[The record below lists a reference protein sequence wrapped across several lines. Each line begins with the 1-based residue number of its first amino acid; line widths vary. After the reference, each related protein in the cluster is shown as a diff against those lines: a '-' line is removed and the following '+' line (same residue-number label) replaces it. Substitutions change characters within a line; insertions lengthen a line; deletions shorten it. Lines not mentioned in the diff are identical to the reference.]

1 MKSFLATYKII
12 SLLVLALFIHQG
24 YGQEVTAS
32 IDRDSL
38 LIGEQ
43 IELQISASADPE
55 ALILFPEG
63 QTFYPLEVVNE
74 SAIDTL
80 SKRPQLSLRKTYK
93 ITQFDAGDYL
103 IAPQQ
108 ITINRNPYTT
118 EAIPVRIN
126 DVVIQTFPRS
136 IVNDLV
142 VDTIVQ
148 GLYDIKGLEQRITRP
163 KNYWPYI
170 MSIALVAIGLFVYFK
185 RSREKKRVI
194 SPFEEA
200 IHSIDRLKQIEVDEA
215 ASIYYSATSIFKT
228 YLHRRL
234 SLSTEQ
240 RTSKEIIG
248 LLDSLGQN
256 EPYYQQTKEQQTG
269 LKELLNR
276 AELYKFAKQSV
287 TDEQRNAD
295 LLLVSQTIEAYE
307 EGYLRK
313 LEALTIVPQKK
324 NRVKQ
329 RKIIAVSTLIIVLG
343 SLGVYGYLT
352 GYQNLWDSITL
363 NPFKK
368 SYEQTWV
375 SSSYGFPPVSIESPE
390 ALIRNEEGF
399 SWNLHEDLTV
409 SIRIEKSESESEVDF
424 VALSEAQL
432 LRFEEEGFSTILPKS
447 EIYNTKEEVTGY
459 HSFGAALDAAKNERS
474 FDHLIF
480 GGKGFSQEVVITYPT
495 GDRWAEQIAARIMES
510 IKVTT
515 EL

>member
-12 SLLVLALFIHQG
+12 SLLVLALFVHQG

-126 DVVIQTFPRS
+126 DVV
-136 IVNDLV
+136 
-142 VDTIVQ
+142 VDTTAQ
-148 GLYDIKGLEQRITRP
+148 GLYDIKPLGQKAPEPQSH
-163 KNYWPYI
+163 WPYVLI
-170 MSIALVAIGLFVYFK
+170 TALIAIGLLVYFK
-185 RSREKKRVI
+185 RAREKKRVI

-200 IHSIDRLKQIEVDEA
+200 IRSIDRLKQIEVVEA

-234 SLSTEQ
+234 SLSAEQ
-240 RTSKEIIG
+240 RTSKELIG

-287 TDEQRNAD
+287 TDEQRSAD

-329 RKIIAVSTLIIVLG
+329 RTIIAVSTLIIVLG

-390 ALIRNEEGF
+390 ALLRNEEGF
-399 SWNLHEDLTV
+399 SWNLNEDLTV
-409 SIRIEKSESESEVDF
+409 SIRIEKSQSESEVDF
-424 VALSEAQL
+424 IALSEAQL

-459 HSFGAALDAAKNERS
+459 HSFGTALDAAKNERS

>member
-1 MKSFLATYKII
+1 
-12 SLLVLALFIHQG
+12 
-24 YGQEVTAS
+24 
-32 IDRDSL
+32 
-38 LIGEQ
+38 
-43 IELQISASADPE
+43 
-55 ALILFPEG
+55 
-63 QTFYPLEVVNE
+63 
-74 SAIDTL
+74 
-80 SKRPQLSLRKTYK
+80 
-93 ITQFDAGDYL
+93 
-103 IAPQQ
+103 
-108 ITINRNPYTT
+108 
-118 EAIPVRIN
+118 
-126 DVVIQTFPRS
+126 
-136 IVNDLV
+136 
-142 VDTIVQ
+142 VDTTAQ
-148 GLYDIKGLEQRITRP
+148 GLYDIKPLGQKVPEP
-163 KNYWPYI
+163 KSYWPYVLI
-170 MSIALVAIGLFVYFK
+170 AALVAIGLFVYFK

-200 IHSIDRLKQIEVDEA
+200 INSIDSLKQIEVIES

-240 RTSKEIIG
+240 RTSKELIG
-248 LLDSLGQN
+248 LLDSLGKN
-256 EPYYQQTKEQQTG
+256 EPYYEQTKEQQTG

-276 AELYKFAKQSV
+276 AELYKFAKQMV
-287 TDEQRNAD
+287 TDEQRSAD
-295 LLLVSQTIEAYE
+295 LLLISQSIEAYE

-313 LEALTIVPQKK
+313 LEALTTVPQKK
-324 NRVKQ
+324 NRLKQ
-329 RKIIAVSTLIIVLG
+329 RAIIAVSTLIVVLG
-343 SLGVYGYLT
+343 TLGVYGYLT

-368 SYEQTWV
+368 SYQQVWV
-375 SSSYGFPPVSIESPE
+375 LSSYGFPPVSIESPE

-399 SWNLHEDLTV
+399 SWNLNEDLTV
-409 SIRIEKSESESEVDF
+409 SIRIEKRESESEIDF

-432 LRFEEEGFSTILPKS
+432 LRFEKEGFSTILPKS

-459 HSFGAALDAAKNERS
+459 HSFGTALDASKSERS

>member
-12 SLLVLALFIHQG
+12 ALLVLALFIHQG

-43 IELQISASADPE
+43 IELQLSASADPE

-126 DVVIQTFPRS
+126 DVV
-136 IVNDLV
+136 
-142 VDTIVQ
+142 VDTTAQ
-148 GLYDIKGLEQRITRP
+148 GLYDIKPLGQKTPEPQSH
-163 KNYWPYI
+163 WPYVLI
-170 MSIALVAIGLFVYFK
+170 TALIAIGLLVYFK

-200 IHSIDRLKQIEVDEA
+200 IRSIDRLKQIEVVKA

-240 RTSKEIIG
+240 RTSKELIG

-256 EPYYQQTKEQQTG
+256 EPYYQQTKEQQNG

-287 TDEQRNAD
+287 TDEQRSAD

-329 RKIIAVSTLIIVLG
+329 RTIIAVSTLIIVLG

-390 ALIRNEEGF
+390 ALFRNEEGF
-399 SWNLHEDLTV
+399 SWNLNEDLTV
-409 SIRIEKSESESEVDF
+409 SIRIEKSQSESEVDF

-459 HSFGAALDAAKNERS
+459 HSFGTALDAAKNERS

>member
-12 SLLVLALFIHQG
+12 SLLVLALFIQQV

-43 IELQISASADPE
+43 IELQLSASADPE

-74 SAIDTL
+74 SVIDTL

-126 DVVIQTFPRS
+126 DVV
-136 IVNDLV
+136 
-142 VDTIVQ
+142 VDTTAQ
-148 GLYDIKGLEQRITRP
+148 GLYDIKPLGQKAPEPQS
-163 KNYWPYI
+163 YWPYVLI
-170 MSIALVAIGLFVYFK
+170 TALIAIGLLVYFK

-200 IHSIDRLKQIEVDEA
+200 IRSIDRLKQIEVVEA

-240 RTSKEIIG
+240 KTSKELIG

-287 TDEQRNAD
+287 TDEQRSAD

-313 LEALTIVPQKK
+313 VEALTIVPQKK

-329 RKIIAVSTLIIVLG
+329 RTIIAVSTLIIVLG

-390 ALIRNEEGF
+390 ALFRNEEGF
-399 SWNLHEDLTV
+399 SWSLNEDLTV
-409 SIRIEKSESESEVDF
+409 SIRIEKSQSESEVDF

-459 HSFGAALDAAKNERS
+459 HSFGTALDAAKNERS

-480 GGKGFSQEVVITYPT
+480 GGKGFSQEVFITYPT

>member
-12 SLLVLALFIHQG
+12 SLLVLALFFQQG

-43 IELQISASADPE
+43 IELQLSASADPE

-63 QTFYPLEVVNE
+63 QTFYPLEVINE

-108 ITINRNPYTT
+108 ITINRNPFTT
-118 EAIPVRIN
+118 DAIPVRIN
-126 DVVIQTFPRS
+126 DVV
-136 IVNDLV
+136 
-142 VDTIVQ
+142 VDTTAQ
-148 GLYDIKGLEQRITRP
+148 GLYDIKPLGQKIPEPQS
-163 KNYWPYI
+163 YWPY
-170 MSIALVAIGLFVYFK
+170 ALITALIAIGLLIYFK

-200 IHSIDRLKQIEVDEA
+200 IHSIDRLKQIEVVET

-240 RTSKEIIG
+240 RTSKELIG

-256 EPYYQQTKEQQTG
+256 ETYYQQTKEQQTG

-287 TDEQRNAD
+287 TDAQRSAD

-313 LEALTIVPQKK
+313 LEALTLVPQKK

-329 RKIIAVSTLIIVLG
+329 RTIIAVSTLIIILG

-399 SWNLHEDLTV
+399 SWNLNKDLTV
-409 SIRIEKSESESEVDF
+409 SIRIEKSESESEIDF
-424 VALSEAQL
+424 VALSEAQF

-447 EIYNTKEEVTGY
+447 EIYNTKEDVTGY
-459 HSFGAALDAAKNERS
+459 HSFGTALDTAKNERS

-495 GDRWAEQIAARIMES
+495 GERWAEQIAARIMES

>member
-12 SLLVLALFIHQG
+12 SLLVLALFFQQG

-43 IELQISASADPE
+43 IELQLSASADPE

-63 QTFYPLEVVNE
+63 QTFYPLEVINE

-108 ITINRNPYTT
+108 ITINRNPFTT
-118 EAIPVRIN
+118 DAIPVRIN
-126 DVVIQTFPRS
+126 DVV
-136 IVNDLV
+136 
-142 VDTIVQ
+142 VDTTAQ
-148 GLYDIKGLEQRITRP
+148 GLYDIKPLGQKVSEP
-163 KNYWPYI
+163 KGYWPYVLI
-170 MSIALVAIGLFVYFK
+170 AALVAIGLFIYFK
-185 RSREKKRVI
+185 RSREKKRII

-200 IHSIDRLKQIEVDEA
+200 INSIDSLKQIEVIES

-240 RTSKEIIG
+240 RTSKELIG
-248 LLDSLGQN
+248 ILDSLGKN
-256 EPYYQQTKEQQTG
+256 EPYYEQTKEQQTG
-269 LKELLNR
+269 LEELLNR
-276 AELYKFAKQSV
+276 AELYKFAKQMV
-287 TDEQRNAD
+287 TDEQRSAD
-295 LLLVSQTIEAYE
+295 LLLISQTIEAYE
-307 EGYLRK
+307 ESYLRK
-313 LEALTIVPQKK
+313 LEALTTVPQKK
-324 NRVKQ
+324 NRLKQ
-329 RKIIAVSTLIIVLG
+329 RTIIAVSTLIIILG

-399 SWNLHEDLTV
+399 SWNLNKDLTV
-409 SIRIEKSESESEVDF
+409 SIRIEKSESESEIDF
-424 VALSEAQL
+424 VALSEAQF

-447 EIYNTKEEVTGY
+447 EIYNTKEDVTGY
-459 HSFGAALDAAKNERS
+459 HSFGTALDTAKNERS

-495 GDRWAEQIAARIMES
+495 GERWAEQIAARIMES

>member
-43 IELQISASADPE
+43 IELQLSASADPE

-126 DVVIQTFPRS
+126 DVV
-136 IVNDLV
+136 
-142 VDTIVQ
+142 VDTTAQ
-148 GLYDIKGLEQRITRP
+148 GLYDIKPLGQKVPEPQS
-163 KNYWPYI
+163 YWPY
-170 MSIALVAIGLFVYFK
+170 ALITALIAIGLLVYFK

-200 IHSIDRLKQIEVDEA
+200 IHSIDRLKQIEVVEA

-240 RTSKEIIG
+240 RTSKELIG

-256 EPYYQQTKEQQTG
+256 EPYYQQPKEQQTG

-287 TDEQRNAD
+287 TDEQRSAD

-313 LEALTIVPQKK
+313 LEAITIVPQKK

-329 RKIIAVSTLIIVLG
+329 RTIIAVSTLIMVLG
-343 SLGVYGYLT
+343 SLGVHGYLT

-375 SSSYGFPPVSIESPE
+375 SASYGFPPVSIESPE
-390 ALIRNEEGF
+390 ALLRNEEGF
-399 SWNLHEDLTV
+399 SWNVNEDLTV
-409 SIRIEKSESESEVDF
+409 SIRIEKSQSESEVDF
-424 VALSEAQL
+424 IALSEAQL

-459 HSFGAALDAAKNERS
+459 HSFGTALDAAKNERS

>member
-12 SLLVLALFIHQG
+12 ALLVLALFIHQG

-43 IELQISASADPE
+43 IELQLSASADPE

-126 DVVIQTFPRS
+126 DVV
-136 IVNDLV
+136 
-142 VDTIVQ
+142 VDTTAQ
-148 GLYDIKGLEQRITRP
+148 GLYDIKPLGQKTPEPQSH
-163 KNYWPYI
+163 WPYVLI
-170 MSIALVAIGLFVYFK
+170 TALIAIGLLVYFK

-200 IHSIDRLKQIEVDEA
+200 IRSIDRLKQIEVVKA

-240 RTSKEIIG
+240 RTSKELIG

-256 EPYYQQTKEQQTG
+256 EPYYQQTKEQQNG

-287 TDEQRNAD
+287 TDEQRSAD

-329 RKIIAVSTLIIVLG
+329 RTIIAVSTLIIVLG

-390 ALIRNEEGF
+390 ALFRNEEGF
-399 SWNLHEDLTV
+399 SWNLNEDLTV
-409 SIRIEKSESESEVDF
+409 SIRIEKGQSESEVDF

-459 HSFGAALDAAKNERS
+459 HSFGTALDAAKNERS

>member
-12 SLLVLALFIHQG
+12 SLLVLALVIHQG

-43 IELQISASADPE
+43 IELQLSASADPE

-126 DVVIQTFPRS
+126 DVV
-136 IVNDLV
+136 
-142 VDTIVQ
+142 VDTTAQ
-148 GLYDIKGLEQRITRP
+148 GLFDIKPLGQKVPES
-163 KNYWPYI
+163 KSYWPYVL
-170 MSIALVAIGLFVYFK
+170 IAAIIAIGLFVFFK

-200 IHSIDRLKQIEVDEA
+200 IHSIDRLKQIEVVEA
-215 ASIYYSATSIFKT
+215 ASIYFSATSIFKT

-240 RTSKEIIG
+240 RTSKELIG

-287 TDEQRNAD
+287 TDEQRSAD
-295 LLLVSQTIEAYE
+295 LLLISQTIETYE

-329 RKIIAVSTLIIVLG
+329 RAIIAISTLILVLG

-375 SSSYGFPPVSIESPE
+375 SSSYGFPPVSIEAPE
-390 ALIRNEEGF
+390 ALTRNEEGF
-399 SWNLHEDLTV
+399 SWNLNEDLTV
-409 SIRIEKSESESEVDF
+409 SIRIEKSQSESEVDF

-459 HSFGAALDAAKNERS
+459 HSFGTALDAAKNERS

>member
-12 SLLVLALFIHQG
+12 SLLVLALFFHQG

-43 IELQISASADPE
+43 IELQLSASADPE

-126 DVVIQTFPRS
+126 DVV
-136 IVNDLV
+136 
-142 VDTIVQ
+142 VDTTAQ
-148 GLYDIKGLEQRITRP
+148 GLYDIKPLGQKVPES
-163 KNYWPYI
+163 KSYWPYVLI
-170 MSIALVAIGLFVYFK
+170 AALVAIGLFVYFK

-200 IHSIDRLKQIEVDEA
+200 ILSIERLKQIEVVEA

-240 RTSKEIIG
+240 RTSKELIG

-287 TDEQRNAD
+287 TDEQRSAD

-329 RKIIAVSTLIIVLG
+329 RTIIAVSTLIIVLG

-399 SWNLHEDLTV
+399 SWNLNEDLTV
-409 SIRIEKSESESEVDF
+409 SIRIEKRESESEIDF

-432 LRFEEEGFSTILPKS
+432 VRFEKEGFSTILPKS

-459 HSFGAALDAAKNERS
+459 HSFGTALDASNNERS

>member
-1 MKSFLATYKII
+1 MKSFLATYKFI
-12 SLLVLALFIHQG
+12 SLLVLALFTQQG
-24 YGQEVTAS
+24 YGQEVRAS

-43 IELQISASADPE
+43 IELKLSASADPE

-126 DVVIQTFPRS
+126 DVV
-136 IVNDLV
+136 
-142 VDTIVQ
+142 VDTTAQ
-148 GLYDIKGLEQRITRP
+148 GLYDIKPLGQKAPEPQS
-163 KNYWPYI
+163 YWPYVLI
-170 MSIALVAIGLFVYFK
+170 TALIAIGLLVYFK

-200 IHSIDRLKQIEVDEA
+200 IRSIDRLKQIEVVEA

-240 RTSKEIIG
+240 RTSKELIG

-287 TDEQRNAD
+287 TDEQRSAD

-329 RKIIAVSTLIIVLG
+329 RTIIAVSTLIVVLG
-343 SLGVYGYLT
+343 TLGGYGYLT

-375 SSSYGFPPVSIESPE
+375 ASSYGFPPVSIESPE

-399 SWNLHEDLTV
+399 GWNLNEDFTI
-409 SIRIEKSESESEVDF
+409 SIRIEQRESESEIDF

-447 EIYNTKEEVTGY
+447 EIFNTKEEVTGY
-459 HSFGAALDAAKNERS
+459 HSFGTALDAAKNERS

-495 GDRWAEQIAARIMES
+495 GDRWAKQIAARIMES

>member
-1 MKSFLATYKII
+1 MKSFLSTYKII
-12 SLLVLALFIHQG
+12 SLLVLALVIHQG

-43 IELQISASADPE
+43 IELQLSASADPE

-126 DVVIQTFPRS
+126 DVV
-136 IVNDLV
+136 
-142 VDTIVQ
+142 VDTTAQ
-148 GLYDIKGLEQRITRP
+148 GLFDIKPLGQKVPES
-163 KNYWPYI
+163 KSYWPYVLI
-170 MSIALVAIGLFVYFK
+170 IALIVIGLLIYFK
-185 RSREKKRVI
+185 RSREKKKVI

-200 IHSIDRLKQIEVDEA
+200 IHSIDRLRQIEVVEA

-240 RTSKEIIG
+240 RTSKELIG

-256 EPYYQQTKEQQTG
+256 EPYYQQPKEQQTG

-287 TDEQRNAD
+287 TDEQRSAD

-329 RKIIAVSTLIIVLG
+329 RIIIAVSTLILVLG
-343 SLGVYGYLT
+343 SLGVYGYLN
-352 GYQNLWDSITL
+352 GYHNLWDSITL

-375 SSSYGFPPVSIESPE
+375 SSSYGFPPVSIEAPE
-390 ALIRNEEGF
+390 ALIRDEEGF
-399 SWNLHEDLTV
+399 SWNLNEDLSV
-409 SIRIEKSESESEVDF
+409 SIRIEKRESESEIDF

-459 HSFGAALDAAKNERS
+459 HSFGTALDAAKNERS

-480 GGKGFSQEVVITYPT
+480 GGKGFSQEVVITYPA
-495 GDRWAEQIAARIMES
+495 GDRWAQQIAARIMES

>member
-12 SLLVLALFIHQG
+12 SLLVLAIVIHQG

-43 IELQISASADPE
+43 IELQLSASADPE

-126 DVVIQTFPRS
+126 DVV
-136 IVNDLV
+136 
-142 VDTIVQ
+142 VDTTAQ
-148 GLYDIKGLEQRITRP
+148 GLYDIKPLGQKTPEPQSH
-163 KNYWPYI
+163 WPYVLI
-170 MSIALVAIGLFVYFK
+170 TALIAIGLLVYFK

-200 IHSIDRLKQIEVDEA
+200 IRSIDRLKQIEVVEA

-240 RTSKEIIG
+240 RTSKELIG

-256 EPYYQQTKEQQTG
+256 EPYYQQPKEQQTG

-287 TDEQRNAD
+287 TDEQRSAD

-329 RKIIAVSTLIIVLG
+329 RTIIAVSTLIIVLG

-390 ALIRNEEGF
+390 ALFRNEEGF
-399 SWNLHEDLTV
+399 SWNLNEDLTV
-409 SIRIEKSESESEVDF
+409 SIRIEKSQSESEVDF
-424 VALSEAQL
+424 IALSEAQL

-459 HSFGAALDAAKNERS
+459 HSFGTALDAAKNERS

>member
-12 SLLVLALFIHQG
+12 SLLVLALFIQQG

-43 IELQISASADPE
+43 IELQLSASADPE

-126 DVVIQTFPRS
+126 DVF
-136 IVNDLV
+136 
-142 VDTIVQ
+142 VDTTAQ
-148 GLYDIKGLEQRITRP
+148 GLYDIKPLGQKVPES
-163 KNYWPYI
+163 KSYWPYVLI
-170 MSIALVAIGLFVYFK
+170 AALVAIGLFVYFK

-200 IHSIDRLKQIEVDEA
+200 IRSIDRLKQIEVIEA
-215 ASIYYSATSIFKT
+215 ASIYFSATSIFKT
-228 YLHRRL
+228 YLNRRL

-240 RTSKEIIG
+240 RTSKELIG
-248 LLDSLGQN
+248 LLDSLCQN

-287 TDEQRNAD
+287 TDEQRSAD

-313 LEALTIVPQKK
+313 VEALTIVPQKK

-329 RKIIAVSTLIIVLG
+329 RIIIAVATLIIMLG
-343 SLGVYGYLT
+343 SLGGYGYIT

-363 NPFKK
+363 DPFKK
-368 SYEQTWV
+368 SYEQIWV

-399 SWNLHEDLTV
+399 GWNLNEDFTV
-409 SIRIEKSESESEVDF
+409 SIRIEQRESESEIDF

-447 EIYNTKEEVTGY
+447 EIFNTKEEVTGY
-459 HSFGAALDAAKNERS
+459 HSFGTALDEAKDERS

-495 GDRWAEQIAARIMES
+495 GNRWAEQIAARIMES

>member
-12 SLLVLALFIHQG
+12 SLLVLALVIHQG

-43 IELQISASADPE
+43 IELQLSASADPE

-108 ITINRNPYTT
+108 ITINRIPYTT
-118 EAIPVRIN
+118 ESIPVRIN
-126 DVVIQTFPRS
+126 DVV
-136 IVNDLV
+136 
-142 VDTIVQ
+142 VDTTAQ
-148 GLYDIKGLEQRITRP
+148 GLFDIKPLGQKIPEP
-163 KNYWPYI
+163 KSYWPY
-170 MSIALVAIGLFVYFK
+170 ALITAFITIGLLVYFK
-185 RSREKKRVI
+185 RSREKKRVF

-200 IHSIDRLKQIEVDEA
+200 IHSIDRLKQIEVVEA
-215 ASIYYSATSIFKT
+215 ASIYFSATSIFKT

-240 RTSKEIIG
+240 RTSKELIG

-287 TDEQRNAD
+287 TDEQRSAD
-295 LLLVSQTIEAYE
+295 LLLISQTIETYE

-324 NRVKQ
+324 NRLKQ
-329 RKIIAVSTLIIVLG
+329 RAIIAISTLILVLG

-375 SSSYGFPPVSIESPE
+375 SSSYGFPPVSIEAPE

-399 SWNLHEDLTV
+399 SWNLNDDLTV
-409 SIRIEKSESESEVDF
+409 SIRIEKSESESEIDF

-459 HSFGAALDAAKNERS
+459 HSFGTALDAAKNERS

>member
-12 SLLVLALFIHQG
+12 VLLVLALFIHQG

-43 IELQISASADPE
+43 VELQLSASADPE

-93 ITQFDAGDYL
+93 ITQFEAGDYL

-126 DVVIQTFPRS
+126 DVV
-136 IVNDLV
+136 
-142 VDTIVQ
+142 VDTTAQ
-148 GLYDIKGLEQRITRP
+148 GLFDIKPIGQKVPES
-163 KNYWPYI
+163 KSYWPYALI
-170 MSIALVAIGLFVYFK
+170 IALIAIGLLVYFK
-185 RSREKKRVI
+185 RFREKKRVI

-200 IHSIDRLKQIEVDEA
+200 IHSIDRLKQIEVVEA
-215 ASIYYSATSIFKT
+215 ASIYFSATSIFKT

-240 RTSKEIIG
+240 RTSKELIG

-287 TDEQRNAD
+287 TDEQRSAD
-295 LLLVSQTIEAYE
+295 LLLISQTIETYE

-324 NRVKQ
+324 NRLKQ
-329 RKIIAVSTLIIVLG
+329 RGIIAISTLILVLG
-343 SLGVYGYLT
+343 SLGVYGYLN

-368 SYEQTWV
+368 SYEQTWL
-375 SSSYGFPPVSIESPE
+375 SSSYGFPPVSIEAPE
-390 ALIRNEEGF
+390 ALIRDEEGF
-399 SWNLHEDLTV
+399 SWNLNEDLTV
-409 SIRIEKSESESEVDF
+409 SIRIEKSESESEIDF

-459 HSFGAALDAAKNERS
+459 HSFGTALDAAKNERS
-474 FDHLIF
+474 FDHVIF

>member
-1 MKSFLATYKII
+1 MKGFLATYKFI
-12 SLLVLALFIHQG
+12 SLLVLALFTQQG
-24 YGQEVTAS
+24 YGQEVRAS

-43 IELQISASADPE
+43 IELQLSASADPE

-126 DVVIQTFPRS
+126 DVV
-136 IVNDLV
+136 
-142 VDTIVQ
+142 VDTTAQ
-148 GLYDIKGLEQRITRP
+148 GLYDIKPLGQKVPEP
-163 KNYWPYI
+163 KSYWPYVLI
-170 MSIALVAIGLFVYFK
+170 AALVASGLYVYFK

-200 IHSIDRLKQIEVDEA
+200 VSSIDRLKQIEVVEA

-228 YLHRRL
+228 YLNRRL

-240 RTSKEIIG
+240 RTSKELIG

-256 EPYYQQTKEQQTG
+256 EPYYQQTQEQQTG

-287 TDEQRNAD
+287 TDEQRSAD
-295 LLLVSQTIEAYE
+295 LFLISQTIVAYE

-324 NRVKQ
+324 NRLKQ
-329 RKIIAVSTLIIVLG
+329 RIIIAVSTLIVVLG
-343 SLGVYGYLT
+343 TLGGYGYLT

-363 NPFKK
+363 DPFKK

-375 SSSYGFPPVSIESPE
+375 ASSYGFPPVSIESPE

-399 SWNLHEDLTV
+399 GWNFNEDFTV
-409 SIRIEKSESESEVDF
+409 SIRIEQRKSESEIDF
-424 VALSEAQL
+424 VALSESQL
-432 LRFEEEGFSTILPKS
+432 LRFEEDGFSTILPKS

-459 HSFGAALDAAKNERS
+459 HSFGTALDASKNERS

>member
-12 SLLVLALFIHQG
+12 SLLVLALFFQQG

-43 IELQISASADPE
+43 IELQLSASADPE

-63 QTFYPLEVVNE
+63 QTFYPLEVINE

-108 ITINRNPYTT
+108 ITINRNPFTT
-118 EAIPVRIN
+118 DAIPVRIN
-126 DVVIQTFPRS
+126 DVV
-136 IVNDLV
+136 
-142 VDTIVQ
+142 VDTTAQ
-148 GLYDIKGLEQRITRP
+148 GLYDIKPLGQKIPEPQS
-163 KNYWPYI
+163 YWPY
-170 MSIALVAIGLFVYFK
+170 ALITALIAIGLLIYFK

-200 IHSIDRLKQIEVDEA
+200 IHSIDRLKQIEVVET

-240 RTSKEIIG
+240 RTSKELIG

-287 TDEQRNAD
+287 TDAQRSAD

-313 LEALTIVPQKK
+313 LEALTLVPQKK

-329 RKIIAVSTLIIVLG
+329 RTIIAVSTLIIILG

-399 SWNLHEDLTV
+399 SWNLNKDLTV
-409 SIRIEKSESESEVDF
+409 SIRIEKSESESEIDF
-424 VALSEAQL
+424 VALSEAQF

-447 EIYNTKEEVTGY
+447 EIYNTKEDVTGY
-459 HSFGAALDAAKNERS
+459 HSFGTALDTAKNERS

-495 GDRWAEQIAARIMES
+495 GERWAEQIAARIMES

>member
-1 MKSFLATYKII
+1 MKSFLATYKFI
-12 SLLVLALFIHQG
+12 SLLVLALFTQQG
-24 YGQEVTAS
+24 YGQEVRAS

-43 IELQISASADPE
+43 IELQLSASADPE

-103 IAPQQ
+103 IARQQ

-126 DVVIQTFPRS
+126 DVV
-136 IVNDLV
+136 
-142 VDTIVQ
+142 VDTTAQ
-148 GLYDIKGLEQRITRP
+148 GLYDIKPLGQKVPEP
-163 KNYWPYI
+163 KSYWPYI
-170 MSIALVAIGLFVYFK
+170 FFAALVASGLYVYFK

-200 IHSIDRLKQIEVDEA
+200 ISSIDRLKQIELIES

-240 RTSKEIIG
+240 RTSKELID
-248 LLDSLGQN
+248 LLDSFGKN

-287 TDEQRNAD
+287 TDEQRSAD
-295 LLLVSQTIEAYE
+295 LLLISQTIAAYE
-307 EGYLRK
+307 QGYLKK

-329 RKIIAVSTLIIVLG
+329 RTIIAVSTLIIVLG
-343 SLGVYGYLT
+343 SLGIYGYLT

-375 SSSYGFPPVSIESPE
+375 ASSYGFPPVSIESPE

-399 SWNLHEDLTV
+399 GWNLNEDFTV
-409 SIRIEKSESESEVDF
+409 SIRIEQSEGESEIDF

-459 HSFGAALDAAKNERS
+459 HSFGTALDASKNERS

>member
-1 MKSFLATYKII
+1 MKSFLATYKFI
-12 SLLVLALFIHQG
+12 SLLVLALCAHQG
-24 YGQEVTAS
+24 YGQEVRAS

-43 IELQISASADPE
+43 IELQLSASADPE

-126 DVVIQTFPRS
+126 DI
-136 IVNDLV
+136 V
-142 VDTIVQ
+142 VDTTAQ
-148 GLYDIKGLEQRITRP
+148 GLYDIKPLGQKVPEP
-163 KNYWPYI
+163 KSYWPYVLI
-170 MSIALVAIGLFVYFK
+170 AALVASGLYVYFK

-200 IHSIDRLKQIEVDEA
+200 ISSIDRLKEIELIESA
-215 ASIYYSATSIFKT
+215 PIYYSATSIFKT

-240 RTSKEIIG
+240 RTSKELID
-248 LLDSLGQN
+248 LLDSFGKN
-256 EPYYQQTKEQQTG
+256 EPYYQQTKEQQTS

-287 TDEQRNAD
+287 TDEQRSAD
-295 LLLVSQTIEAYE
+295 LLLISQTIAAYE
-307 EGYLRK
+307 QGYLRK
-313 LEALTIVPQKK
+313 VEALTIVPQKK
-324 NRVKQ
+324 NRLKQ
-329 RKIIAVSTLIIVLG
+329 RTIIAVSTLIVVLAT
-343 SLGVYGYLT
+343 LGGYGYLM

-375 SSSYGFPPVSIESPE
+375 ASSYGFPPVSIESPE

-399 SWNLHEDLTV
+399 GWNLNEDFTV
-409 SIRIEKSESESEVDF
+409 SIRIEQRESESEIDF

-459 HSFGAALDAAKNERS
+459 HSFGTALDAAKNERS

>member
-1 MKSFLATYKII
+1 MKSFLATYKIT
-12 SLLVLALFIHQG
+12 SLLVLVLFTLQG

-126 DVVIQTFPRS
+126 DVV
-136 IVNDLV
+136 
-142 VDTIVQ
+142 VDTTAQ
-148 GLYDIKGLEQRITRP
+148 GLYNIKPLGQKAPEPQSH
-163 KNYWPYI
+163 WPYVLI
-170 MSIALVAIGLFVYFK
+170 TALIAIGLLVYFK

-200 IHSIDRLKQIEVDEA
+200 ILSIERLKQIEVVEA

-240 RTSKEIIG
+240 RTSKELIG

-287 TDEQRNAD
+287 TDEQRSAD
-295 LLLVSQTIEAYE
+295 LLLVSQTIETYE

-329 RKIIAVSTLIIVLG
+329 RTIIAVSTLIIVLG

-390 ALIRNEEGF
+390 ALFRNEEGF
-399 SWNLHEDLTV
+399 SWSLNEDLTV
-409 SIRIEKSESESEVDF
+409 SIRIEKSQSESEVDF

-459 HSFGAALDAAKNERS
+459 HSFGTALDAAKNERS

>member
-12 SLLVLALFIHQG
+12 SLLTLALFTHLG
-24 YGQEVTAS
+24 YSQEVTAS

-43 IELQISASADPE
+43 IELQLSASADPE

-80 SKRPQLSLRKTYK
+80 SKRPQLSLRKIYK

-108 ITINRNPYTT
+108 ITINRTPYTT

-126 DVVIQTFPRS
+126 DVV
-136 IVNDLV
+136 
-142 VDTIVQ
+142 VDTTAQ
-148 GLYDIKGLEQRITRP
+148 GLYDIKPLGQKVPEP
-163 KNYWPYI
+163 KSYWPYVLI
-170 MSIALVAIGLFVYFK
+170 AALVAIGLLVYFK
-185 RSREKKRVI
+185 RSRGKKQVI

-200 IHSIDRLKQIEVDEA
+200 IHSINSLKEIEVIEA

-240 RTSKEIIG
+240 RTSKELID
-248 LLDSLGQN
+248 LLDSLGKN
-256 EPYYQQTKEQQTG
+256 EPYYKQTKDQQTG

-276 AELYKFAKQSV
+276 AELYKFAKQIV
-287 TDEQRNAD
+287 TDEQRSAD
-295 LLLVSQTIEAYE
+295 LSLISQTIETYE
-307 EGYLRK
+307 EGYLK
-313 LEALTIVPQKK
+313 KIEALTILPQKK
-324 NRVKQ
+324 NRLKQ
-329 RKIIAVSTLIIVLG
+329 RTIIAVSTLILILG
-343 SLGVYGYLT
+343 TLGIYGYLT
-352 GYQNLWDSITL
+352 GYQNLWDTLTL

-399 SWNLHEDLTV
+399 SWNLNEDLTV
-409 SIRIEKSESESEVDF
+409 SIRIEKRENESEIDF

-459 HSFGAALDAAKNERS
+459 HSFGTALDTSKNERS

-480 GGKGFSQEVVITYPT
+480 GGKGFSQEVIITYPA

>member
-12 SLLVLALFIHQG
+12 ALLVLALFIHQG

-43 IELQISASADPE
+43 IELQLSASADPE

-126 DVVIQTFPRS
+126 DVV
-136 IVNDLV
+136 
-142 VDTIVQ
+142 VDTTAQ
-148 GLYDIKGLEQRITRP
+148 GLYDIKPLGQKTPEPQSH
-163 KNYWPYI
+163 WPYVLI
-170 MSIALVAIGLFVYFK
+170 TALIAIGLLVYFK

-200 IHSIDRLKQIEVDEA
+200 IRSIDRLKQIEAVEA

-240 RTSKEIIG
+240 RTSKELIG

-256 EPYYQQTKEQQTG
+256 EPYYQQTKEQQNG

-287 TDEQRNAD
+287 TDEQRSAD

-329 RKIIAVSTLIIVLG
+329 RTIIAVSTLIIVLG

-390 ALIRNEEGF
+390 ALFRNEEGF
-399 SWNLHEDLTV
+399 SWNLNEDLTV
-409 SIRIEKSESESEVDF
+409 SIRIEKGQSESEVDF

-459 HSFGAALDAAKNERS
+459 HSFGTALDAAKNERS

>member
-12 SLLVLALFIHQG
+12 ALLGIALFIHQG

-43 IELQISASADPE
+43 IELQLSASADPE

-126 DVVIQTFPRS
+126 DVV
-136 IVNDLV
+136 
-142 VDTIVQ
+142 VDTTAQ
-148 GLYDIKGLEQRITRP
+148 GLYDIKPLGQKTPEPQSH
-163 KNYWPYI
+163 WPYVLI
-170 MSIALVAIGLFVYFK
+170 TALIAIGLLVYFK

-200 IHSIDRLKQIEVDEA
+200 IRSIDRLKQIEVVEA

-240 RTSKEIIG
+240 RTSKELIG

-256 EPYYQQTKEQQTG
+256 EPYYQQTKEQQNG

-287 TDEQRNAD
+287 TDEQRSAD

-329 RKIIAVSTLIIVLG
+329 RTIIAVSTLIIVLG

-390 ALIRNEEGF
+390 ALFRNEEGF
-399 SWNLHEDLTV
+399 SWNLNEDLTV
-409 SIRIEKSESESEVDF
+409 SIRIEKGQSESEVDF

-459 HSFGAALDAAKNERS
+459 HSFGTALDAAKNERS

>member
-12 SLLVLALFIHQG
+12 SLLVLALFFQQG

-43 IELQISASADPE
+43 IELQLSASADPE

-63 QTFYPLEVVNE
+63 QTFYPLEVINE

-108 ITINRNPYTT
+108 ITINRNPFTT
-118 EAIPVRIN
+118 DAIPVRIN
-126 DVVIQTFPRS
+126 DVV
-136 IVNDLV
+136 
-142 VDTIVQ
+142 VDTTAQ
-148 GLYDIKGLEQRITRP
+148 GLYDIKPLGQKIP
-163 KNYWPYI
+163 KPQSYWPY
-170 MSIALVAIGLFVYFK
+170 ALITALIAIGLLIYFK

-200 IHSIDRLKQIEVDEA
+200 IHSIDRLKQIEVVEA

-240 RTSKEIIG
+240 RTSKELIG

-287 TDEQRNAD
+287 TDAQRSAD

-313 LEALTIVPQKK
+313 LEALTLVPQKK

-329 RKIIAVSTLIIVLG
+329 RTIIAVSTLIIILG

-399 SWNLHEDLTV
+399 SWNLNKDLTV
-409 SIRIEKSESESEVDF
+409 SIRIEKSESESEIDF
-424 VALSEAQL
+424 VALSEAQF

-447 EIYNTKEEVTGY
+447 EIYNTKEDVAGY
-459 HSFGAALDAAKNERS
+459 HSFGTALDTAKNERS

-495 GDRWAEQIAARIMES
+495 GERWAEQIAARIMES

>member
-126 DVVIQTFPRS
+126 DVV
-136 IVNDLV
+136 
-142 VDTIVQ
+142 VDTTAQ
-148 GLYDIKGLEQRITRP
+148 GLYDIKPLGQKAPEPQSH
-163 KNYWPYI
+163 WPYVLI
-170 MSIALVAIGLFVYFK
+170 TALIAIGLLVYFK

-200 IHSIDRLKQIEVDEA
+200 IRSIDRLKQIEVVEA

-240 RTSKEIIG
+240 RTSKELIG
-248 LLDSLGQN
+248 LLESLGQN

-287 TDEQRNAD
+287 TDEQRSAD

-329 RKIIAVSTLIIVLG
+329 RTIIAVSTLIIVLG

-368 SYEQTWV
+368 SYEQIWV

-390 ALIRNEEGF
+390 ALLRNEEGF
-399 SWNLHEDLTV
+399 SWNLNEDLTV
-409 SIRIEKSESESEVDF
+409 SIRIEKSQSESEVDF

-459 HSFGAALDAAKNERS
+459 HSFGTALDAAKNERS

>member
-43 IELQISASADPE
+43 IELQLSASADPE

-126 DVVIQTFPRS
+126 DVV
-136 IVNDLV
+136 
-142 VDTIVQ
+142 VDTTAQ
-148 GLYDIKGLEQRITRP
+148 GLYDIKPLGQKATEPQSH
-163 KNYWPYI
+163 WPYVLI
-170 MSIALVAIGLFVYFK
+170 TALIAIGLLVYFK

-200 IHSIDRLKQIEVDEA
+200 IRSIDRLKQIEVVEA

-240 RTSKEIIG
+240 RTSKELIG

-287 TDEQRNAD
+287 TDEQRSAD

-329 RKIIAVSTLIIVLG
+329 RTIIAVSTLIIVLG

-390 ALIRNEEGF
+390 ALFRNEEGF
-399 SWNLHEDLTV
+399 SWNLNEDLTV
-409 SIRIEKSESESEVDF
+409 SIRIEKSQSESEVDF

-459 HSFGAALDAAKNERS
+459 HSFGTALDAAKNERS

>member
-12 SLLVLALFIHQG
+12 SLLILALFNRQV

-43 IELQISASADPE
+43 IELQLSASADPE

-74 SAIDTL
+74 SSIDTL

-103 IAPQQ
+103 IAAQQ
-108 ITINRNPYTT
+108 ITINRTPYTT

-126 DVVIQTFPRS
+126 DVV
-136 IVNDLV
+136 
-142 VDTIVQ
+142 VDTTAQ
-148 GLYDIKGLEQRITRP
+148 GLYDIKPLGQKVPES
-163 KNYWPYI
+163 KSYWPYVLI
-170 MSIALVAIGLFVYFK
+170 AALVTIGLFVYFK
-185 RSREKKRVI
+185 RSGKKKRVI
-194 SPFEEA
+194 GPFEEA
-200 IHSIDRLKQIEVDEA
+200 IHSMNSLKQIEVIES

-240 RTSKEIIG
+240 RTSKELID
-248 LLDSLGQN
+248 LLDSLGKN
-256 EPYYQQTKEQQTG
+256 EPYYKQTKEQQNG

-276 AELYKFAKQSV
+276 AELYKFAKQMV
-287 TDEQRNAD
+287 TDKQRNAD
-295 LLLVSQTIEAYE
+295 LSLISQTIKTYE
-307 EGYLRK
+307 EGYLKK

-324 NRVKQ
+324 NQLKQ
-329 RKIIAVSTLIIVLG
+329 RTIIAVSMLIVVLG
-343 SLGVYGYLT
+343 TLGVYGYLT
-352 GYQNLWDSITL
+352 GYQNLWDTLTL

-375 SSSYGFPPVSIESPE
+375 SSSYGFPPVNIESPE

-399 SWNLHEDLTV
+399 SWNLNKDLTV
-409 SIRIEKSESESEVDF
+409 SIRIEKRESESEIDF

-447 EIYNTKEEVTGY
+447 EIYNTKEEITGY
-459 HSFGAALDAAKNERS
+459 HSFGTALDASKNERS

-480 GGKGFSQEVVITYPT
+480 GGKGFSQEVVLTYPT
-495 GDRWAEQIAARIMES
+495 GDRWAEQIAARIIES
-510 IKVTT
+510 LKVTT

>member
-1 MKSFLATYKII
+1 MKSFLATYKFI
-12 SLLVLALFIHQG
+12 SLLVLALCAHQG
-24 YGQEVTAS
+24 YGQEVRAS

-43 IELQISASADPE
+43 IELQLSASADPE

-126 DVVIQTFPRS
+126 DI
-136 IVNDLV
+136 V
-142 VDTIVQ
+142 VDTTAQ
-148 GLYDIKGLEQRITRP
+148 GLYDIKPLGQKVPEP
-163 KNYWPYI
+163 KSYWPYVLI
-170 MSIALVAIGLFVYFK
+170 AALVASGLYVYFK

-200 IHSIDRLKQIEVDEA
+200 ISSIDRLKEIELIESA
-215 ASIYYSATSIFKT
+215 PIYYSATSIFKT

-240 RTSKEIIG
+240 RTSKELID
-248 LLDSLGQN
+248 LLDSFGKN
-256 EPYYQQTKEQQTG
+256 EPYYQQTKEQQTS

-276 AELYKFAKQSV
+276 AELYKFAKQSA
-287 TDEQRNAD
+287 TDEQRSAD
-295 LLLVSQTIEAYE
+295 LLLISQTIAAYE
-307 EGYLRK
+307 QGYLRK
-313 LEALTIVPQKK
+313 VEALTIVPQKK
-324 NRVKQ
+324 NRLKQ
-329 RKIIAVSTLIIVLG
+329 RTIIAVSTLIVVLAT
-343 SLGVYGYLT
+343 LGGYGYLM

-375 SSSYGFPPVSIESPE
+375 ASSYGFPPVSIESPE

-399 SWNLHEDLTV
+399 GWNLNEDFTV
-409 SIRIEKSESESEVDF
+409 SIRIEQRESESEIDF

-459 HSFGAALDAAKNERS
+459 HSFGTALDAAKNERS

>member
-126 DVVIQTFPRS
+126 DVV
-136 IVNDLV
+136 
-142 VDTIVQ
+142 VDTTAQ
-148 GLYDIKGLEQRITRP
+148 GLYDIKPLGQKAPEPQI
-163 KNYWPYI
+163 YWPYVLI
-170 MSIALVAIGLFVYFK
+170 TALIAIGLLVYFK

-200 IHSIDRLKQIEVDEA
+200 IRSIDRLKQIEVVEA

-240 RTSKEIIG
+240 RTSKELIG
-248 LLDSLGQN
+248 LLDCLGQN

-287 TDEQRNAD
+287 TDEQRSAD

-329 RKIIAVSTLIIVLG
+329 RTIIAVSTLIIVLG

-390 ALIRNEEGF
+390 ALLRNEEGF
-399 SWNLHEDLTV
+399 SWNLNEDLTV
-409 SIRIEKSESESEVDF
+409 SIRIEKSQSESEVDF

-459 HSFGAALDAAKNERS
+459 HSFGTALDAAKNERS

>member
-12 SLLVLALFIHQG
+12 ALLVLALFIHQG

-43 IELQISASADPE
+43 IELQLSASADPE

-63 QTFYPLEVVNE
+63 QTFYPLEVVIE

-126 DVVIQTFPRS
+126 DVV
-136 IVNDLV
+136 
-142 VDTIVQ
+142 VDTTAQ
-148 GLYDIKGLEQRITRP
+148 GLYDIKPLGQKVPEP
-163 KNYWPYI
+163 KSYWPYVLI
-170 MSIALVAIGLFVYFK
+170 AALVAIGLLFYFK
-185 RSREKKRVI
+185 RSREKKRII

-200 IHSIDRLKQIEVDEA
+200 IHSIDRLKQIEVVEA

-240 RTSKEIIG
+240 RTSKELIG

-256 EPYYQQTKEQQTG
+256 EPYYQQPKEQQTG

-287 TDEQRNAD
+287 TDEQRSAD

-329 RKIIAVSTLIIVLG
+329 RTIIAVSTLIIVLG

-363 NPFKK
+363 DPFKK

-409 SIRIEKSESESEVDF
+409 SIRIEKSESESEIDF
-424 VALSEAQL
+424 VALSETQL

-459 HSFGAALDAAKNERS
+459 HSFGTALDAAKNERS

-480 GGKGFSQEVVITYPT
+480 GGKGFSQEVIITYPT

>member
-12 SLLVLALFIHQG
+12 SFLVLALFIQQV

-43 IELQISASADPE
+43 IELQLSASADPE

-74 SAIDTL
+74 SVIDTL

-126 DVVIQTFPRS
+126 DVV
-136 IVNDLV
+136 
-142 VDTIVQ
+142 VDTTAQ
-148 GLYDIKGLEQRITRP
+148 GLYDIKPLGQKTPEPQSQ
-163 KNYWPYI
+163 WPYVLI
-170 MSIALVAIGLFVYFK
+170 TALIAIGLLVYFK

-200 IHSIDRLKQIEVDEA
+200 IRSIDRLKQIEVVEA

-240 RTSKEIIG
+240 RTSKELIG

-287 TDEQRNAD
+287 TDEQRSAD

-329 RKIIAVSTLIIVLG
+329 RTIIAVSTLIIVIG

-390 ALIRNEEGF
+390 ALFINEEGF
-399 SWNLHEDLTV
+399 SWNLNEDLTV
-409 SIRIEKSESESEVDF
+409 SIRIEKSQSESEVDF

-459 HSFGAALDAAKNERS
+459 HSFGTALDAAKNERS

>member
-12 SLLVLALFIHQG
+12 ALLVLALFIHQG

-43 IELQISASADPE
+43 IELQLSASADPE

-118 EAIPVRIN
+118 EAIPIRIN
-126 DVVIQTFPRS
+126 DVV
-136 IVNDLV
+136 
-142 VDTIVQ
+142 VDTTAQ
-148 GLYDIKGLEQRITRP
+148 GLYDIKPLGQKTPEPQSH
-163 KNYWPYI
+163 WPYVLI
-170 MSIALVAIGLFVYFK
+170 TALIAIGLLVYFK

-200 IHSIDRLKQIEVDEA
+200 IRSIDRLKQIEVVKA

-240 RTSKEIIG
+240 RTSKELIG

-256 EPYYQQTKEQQTG
+256 EPYYQQTNKQQNG

-287 TDEQRNAD
+287 TDEQRSAD

-329 RKIIAVSTLIIVLG
+329 RTIIAVSTLIIVLG

-390 ALIRNEEGF
+390 ALFRNEEGF
-399 SWNLHEDLTV
+399 SWNLNEDLTV
-409 SIRIEKSESESEVDF
+409 SIRIEKSQSESEVDF

-459 HSFGAALDAAKNERS
+459 HSFGTALDAAKNERS

>member
-126 DVVIQTFPRS
+126 DVV
-136 IVNDLV
+136 
-142 VDTIVQ
+142 VDTTAQ
-148 GLYDIKGLEQRITRP
+148 GLYDIKPLGQKAPEPQS
-163 KNYWPYI
+163 YWPYVLI
-170 MSIALVAIGLFVYFK
+170 TALIAIGLLVYFK

-200 IHSIDRLKQIEVDEA
+200 IRSIDRLKQIEVVEA

-240 RTSKEIIG
+240 RTSKELIG

-287 TDEQRNAD
+287 TDEQRSAD

-329 RKIIAVSTLIIVLG
+329 RTIIAVSTLIIVLG

-368 SYEQTWV
+368 SYEQIWV

-390 ALIRNEEGF
+390 ALLRNEEGF
-399 SWNLHEDLTV
+399 SWNLNEDLTV
-409 SIRIEKSESESEVDF
+409 SIRIEKSQSESEVDF

-459 HSFGAALDAAKNERS
+459 HSFGTALDAAKNERS

>member
-12 SLLVLALFIHQG
+12 SLLVLALFIQQV

-43 IELQISASADPE
+43 IELQLSASADPE

-126 DVVIQTFPRS
+126 DVV
-136 IVNDLV
+136 
-142 VDTIVQ
+142 VDTTAQ
-148 GLYDIKGLEQRITRP
+148 GLYDIKPLGQKAPEPQS
-163 KNYWPYI
+163 YWPYVLI
-170 MSIALVAIGLFVYFK
+170 TALIAIGLLVYFK

-200 IHSIDRLKQIEVDEA
+200 IRSIDRLKQIEVVEA

-240 RTSKEIIG
+240 RTSKELIG

-256 EPYYQQTKEQQTG
+256 EPYYQQTKEQQAG

-287 TDEQRNAD
+287 TDEQRSAD

-329 RKIIAVSTLIIVLG
+329 RTIIAVSTLIIVLG

-390 ALIRNEEGF
+390 ALLRNEEGF
-399 SWNLHEDLTV
+399 SWNLNEDLTV

-459 HSFGAALDAAKNERS
+459 HSFGTALDAAKNERS

>member
-12 SLLVLALFIHQG
+12 SLLVLALFIQQV

-43 IELQISASADPE
+43 IELQLSASADPE

-118 EAIPVRIN
+118 EVIPVRIN
-126 DVVIQTFPRS
+126 DVV
-136 IVNDLV
+136 
-142 VDTIVQ
+142 VDTTAQ
-148 GLYDIKGLEQRITRP
+148 GLYDIKPLGQKAPEPQ
-163 KNYWPYI
+163 NYWPYVLI
-170 MSIALVAIGLFVYFK
+170 TALIAIGLLVYFK

-200 IHSIDRLKQIEVDEA
+200 IRSIDRLKQIEVVEA

-240 RTSKEIIG
+240 RTSKELIG

-287 TDEQRNAD
+287 TDEQRSAD

-329 RKIIAVSTLIIVLG
+329 RTIIAVSTLIIVLG

-390 ALIRNEEGF
+390 ALLRNEEGF
-399 SWNLHEDLTV
+399 SWNLNEDLTV
-409 SIRIEKSESESEVDF
+409 SIRIEKSQSESEVDF

-459 HSFGAALDAAKNERS
+459 HSFGTALDAAKNERS

>member
-12 SLLVLALFIHQG
+12 ALLVLALFIHQG

-126 DVVIQTFPRS
+126 DVV
-136 IVNDLV
+136 
-142 VDTIVQ
+142 VDTTAQ
-148 GLYDIKGLEQRITRP
+148 GLYDIKPLGQKAPEPQSH
-163 KNYWPYI
+163 WPYVLI
-170 MSIALVAIGLFVYFK
+170 TALIAIGLLVYFK
-185 RSREKKRVI
+185 RAREKKRVI

-200 IHSIDRLKQIEVDEA
+200 IRSIDRLKQIEVVEA

-240 RTSKEIIG
+240 RTSKELIG

-256 EPYYQQTKEQQTG
+256 EPYYRQPKEQQSG

-287 TDEQRNAD
+287 TDEQRSAD

-329 RKIIAVSTLIIVLG
+329 RTIIAVSTLIIVLG

-363 NPFKK
+363 DPFKK

-390 ALIRNEEGF
+390 ALIRNEEVF

-432 LRFEEEGFSTILPKS
+432 LTFEEEGFSTILPKS

-459 HSFGAALDAAKNERS
+459 HSFGTALDAAKNERS